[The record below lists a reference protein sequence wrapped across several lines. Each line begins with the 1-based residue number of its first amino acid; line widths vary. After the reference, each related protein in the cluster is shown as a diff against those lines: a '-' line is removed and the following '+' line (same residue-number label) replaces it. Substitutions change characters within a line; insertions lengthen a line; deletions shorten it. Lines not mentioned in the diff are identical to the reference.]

1 MNIEELEQ
9 IAENAKQEHQ
19 KYDYEVN
26 VCMAMGCMSQHSDKI
41 KDELV
46 KKAEASGKKVL
57 VRSRRLPGT
66 MRSGPAG
73 SGRSARM

>member
-9 IAENAKQEHQ
+9 IAESAKHEHE

-41 KDELV
+41 KDAVGE
-46 KKAEASGKKVL
+46 G
-57 VRSRRLPGT
+57 G
-66 MRSGPAG
+66 
-73 SGRSARM
+73 

>member
-57 VRSRRLPGT
+57 VRRVGCLGPCAAGPLVQVDPT
-66 MRSGPAG
+66 M
-73 SGRSARM
+73 

>member
-9 IAENAKQEHQ
+9 IAETALREHD

-41 KDELV
+41 RGIADQG
-46 KKAEASGKKVL
+46 S
-57 VRSRRLPGT
+57 RSLGQESAGPQNGMFGT
-66 MRSGPAG
+66 MR
-73 SGRSARM
+73 GRSAGAG